1 MKVLIVDD
9 NPDERLLAC
18 RLLARSGFRD
28 VHCVAEARE
37 AYAAIGIGERADAG
51 GTFDAGIVLLDV
63 HMPDEDGITVCRRIK
78 SDPRGADLAVIM
90 ITVDRAPGTVA
101 EAFAA
106 GAMDYITKPFDGH
119 ELLLRVRSAERLVS
133 SMRALRSERDMVSAI
148 LNVSGAL
155 MVVLD
160 EDGRIVRFN
169 KTCERLTGYS
179 AADVRGWRV
188 WDLLLIDE
196 EVAEVK
202 AVFAELQAGRFPNEH
217 ENHWVARDGS
227 RRLIAWSNTAV
238 TDDDQRVRLV
248 IATGIDVTRQREM
261 EADLRFSARLV
272 EASANG
278 IMATDPDGVIRMVN
292 PAFTRITGYTAKEVR
307 GKTPGILQ
315 SGHHNPEFYAA
326 MWRRL
331 KEKGEWHGE
340 VWNRRKDG
348 TVYPEWLAISAIY
361 DDKGRVERYM
371 AVFLDITE
379 HKEVEARL
387 KYMAGHD
394 PLTGLP
400 NRQLFDDR
408 LEHALAHA
416 RRDGHGLAVLFL
428 DLDGFKPINDEMGH
442 HAGDQVLRE
451 VAARLE
457 RLVRTSDTVARM
469 GGDEFVVLVD
479 EITEEDGKKAAAKVA
494 EKVLAQLPEPII
506 VNERTVLVG
515 TSIGIALYPEHG
527 TAPDALVSA
536 ADTAMYQAKQEGR
549 MRYCFF
555 KAGGCT
561 RTVD

>member
-1 MKVLIVDD
+1 MKILIVDD
-9 NPDERLLAC
+9 DADARLLLT
-18 RLLARSGFRD
+18 RLLPRAGYRD
-28 VHCVAEARE
+28 FVTVGSAAEAYRALGLDGPEPNRE
-37 AYAAIGIGERADAG
+37 IGLI
-51 GTFDAGIVLLDV
+51 LLDI
-63 HMPDEDGITVCRRIK
+63 HMPDEDGVRVCRRIK
-78 SDPRGADLAVIM
+78 DDGRFEDVAVVM
-90 ITVDRAPGTVA
+90 VTVDGQPDVLSAA
-101 EAFAA
+101 YAA
-106 GAMDYITKPFDGH
+106 GAIDYITKPYDGH
-119 ELLLRVRSAERLVS
+119 ELLLRIRSAERLVTS
-133 SMRALRSERDMVSAI
+133 LRALRAERDMVNAV
-148 LNVSGAL
+148 LETSGAL

-160 EDGRIVRFN
+160 EEGRIVRFN
-169 KTCERLTGYS
+169 RTCEEITGY
-179 AADVRGWRV
+179 AAAEARGRRV
-188 WDLLLIDE
+188 WEFLLPDE
-196 EVAEVK
+196 EVE
-202 AVFAELQAGRFPNEH
+202 AVRCVFHDLRAGRFPNH
-217 ENHWVARDGS
+217 FENHWVARDGS
-227 RRLIAWSNTAV
+227 RRYIAWSNTAV
-238 TDDDQRVRLV
+238 LDDHGRVRLV
-248 IATGIDVTRQREM
+248 VATGIDITERKAM
-261 EADLRFSARLV
+261 EAELRFSSKLV

-278 IMATDPDGVIRMVN
+278 IMATDPDGVIRTVN
-292 PAFTRITGYTAKEVR
+292 PAFTRITGYTLEEVR

-315 SGHHNPEFYAA
+315 SGHHDPEFYAA

-331 KEKGEWHGE
+331 KKEGEWHGE

-348 TVYPEWLAISAIY
+348 TVYPEWLTISAIY

-408 LEHALAHA
+408 LEHALARA

-469 GGDEFVVLVD
+469 GGDEFVVLLD
-479 EITEEDGKKAAAKVA
+479 EITEADRKAVAAMVA
-494 EKVLAQLPEPII
+494 EKVLVHLPEPII

-515 TSIGIALYPEHG
+515 TSIGIALHPEHG

-555 KAGGCT
+555 DAGGCT